1 VDHFDHFVYLFYI
14 VIEVQIPSNDT
25 LMNIEDINFPT
36 VIPTSNSSSVFNNMI
51 PRIQIPSA
59 VIINQI
65 RNEGMK
71 YINL

>member
-1 VDHFDHFVYLFYI
+1 
-14 VIEVQIPSNDT
+14 
-25 LMNIEDINFPT
+25 MNIENINFPT
-36 VIPTSNSSSVFNNMI
+36 IIPTSNSSGVFNNMT

-71 YINL
+71 YIIL